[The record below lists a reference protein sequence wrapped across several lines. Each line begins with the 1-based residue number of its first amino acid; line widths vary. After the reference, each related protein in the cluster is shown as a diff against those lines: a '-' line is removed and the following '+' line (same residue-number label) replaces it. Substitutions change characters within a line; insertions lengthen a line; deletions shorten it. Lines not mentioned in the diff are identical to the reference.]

1 MKLSIAIAAL
11 FLAATTALPASAA
24 APTGHS
30 FYDHGGYSLGLHH
43 DQGPYRAGANTGYG
57 AYAAAPRIARPAAP
71 GWGGHCVSGVAS
83 ETSSAYPSWDMCP
96 N

>member
-24 APTGHS
+24 APTGRS
-30 FYDHGGYSLGLHH
+30 FYDHGGYSLGLHR
-43 DQGPYRAGANTGYG
+43 DQGPYRAGAG
-57 AYAAAPRIARPAAP
+57 AYAAAPRIARHTAP
-71 GWGGHCVSGVAS
+71 NGGHCVSGVAG
-83 ETSSAYPSWDMCP
+83 ETSSAYPNWDMCP